1 MLQSRVKHVRKSET
15 QVGDSVAADSA
26 NSADSQWELEIK
38 SPFLKRLAWIL
49 VALIMVVHLFMAMVV
64 VIGDTGVTVTRAD
77 QLGFIGVG
85 FVFSF
90 VALSLLRPRVLV
102 SSEGVEV
109 RNIVN
114 GQFYQWDLLHGL
126 SFPEEAKWARL
137 ELPDF
142 EFVPMMAMNIYDR
155 HTIAGSVESFRRLED
170 RYMPVDD

>member
-1 MLQSRVKHVRKSET
+1 MRKSET
-15 QVGDSVAADSA
+15 QVGDSVVAKDAVSA
-26 NSADSQWELEIK
+26 EQAWELEIR

-49 VALIMVVHLFMAMVV
+49 VAVIMAVHVFMAAVV
-64 VIGDTGVTVTRAD
+64 VVGDTGVTVTRTD
-77 QLGFIGVG
+77 QLGFIGIG
-85 FVFSF
+85 IVFSV

-102 SSEGVEV
+102 NSEGVEV

-114 GQFYQWDLLHGL
+114 GQFYQWDLIHGL

-155 HTIAGSVESFRRLED
+155 HSIAQSVEAFRRLED

>member
-1 MLQSRVKHVRKSET
+1 MAVHV
-15 QVGDSVAADSA
+15 
-26 NSADSQWELEIK
+26 
-38 SPFLKRLAWIL
+38 
-49 VALIMVVHLFMAMVV
+49 FMAAVV
-64 VIGDTGVTVTRAD
+64 VVGDTGVTVTRTD
-77 QLGFIGVG
+77 QLGFIGIG
-85 FVFSF
+85 IVFSV

-102 SSEGVEV
+102 NSEGVEV

-114 GQFYQWDLLHGL
+114 GQFYQWDLIHGL

-155 HTIAGSVESFRRLED
+155 HSIAQSVEAFRRLED